1 MRCLCSSRPVPGRL
15 QAHSAACRFEAVQ
28 HCLVLGDVTFG
39 ACCVDDMSAR
49 QLGADLLVHY
59 GHSCL
64 VPVDVT
70 SVPCLYVFVDIAVDL
85 PHLVDSIR

>member
-1 MRCLCSSRPVPGRL
+1 M
-15 QAHSAACRFEAVQ
+15 
-28 HCLVLGDVTFG
+28 LGDVTFG

-70 SVPCLYVFVDIAVDL
+70 SMPCLYVFVDIAVDL
-85 PHLVDSIR
+85 PHLVDTIR